1 MGLDM
6 YLMKIK
12 KSDIL
17 ESETIRKLAR
27 DLYSKND
34 RNAILFEPFE
44 KLGLTYT
51 YKRWEFKE
59 EPETYLDKEVAY
71 WRKANSIHNWIYNNC
86 AKEGQ
91 EDYEDIYVS
100 KEKIEEL
107 INICGLVLQDLKTCG
122 KGYTKIHTGW
132 SGGQDTYE
140 TIEVYE
146 SIVAKQLL
154 PTQSGF
160 FFGSTEYTEYYKED
174 LEDTIRQLEQ
184 VLKETDFE
192 NEELY
197 YYASY

>member
-1 MGLDM
+1 MEQL
-6 YLMKIK
+6 KIK
-12 KSDIL
+12 
-17 ESETIRKLAR
+17 
-27 DLYSKND
+27 DL
-34 RNAILFEPFE
+34 E
-44 KLGLTYT
+44 KLIEKLKKNY
-51 YKRWEFKE
+51 
-59 EPETYLDKEVAY
+59 PLDY
-71 WRKANSIHNWIYNNC
+71 
-86 AKEGQ
+86 Q
-91 EDYEDIYVS
+91 EIPVYIGNDD
-100 KEKIEEL
+100 EL
-107 INICGLVLQDLKTCG
+107 NG
-122 KGYTKIHTGW
+122 IHTGW

-184 VLKETDFE
+184 VLKETDFG